1 MQSVLFEQYSRFL
14 QSLSQHKPVI
24 VMLDDLQWVDPGSI
38 GLLLHAAPMIETAPL
53 LVIGIYRS
61 DEVALGRNG

>member
-38 GLLLHAAPMIETAPL
+38 GLAYRDRMVRVAQRYLPGRVGINIDGFAARYL
-53 LVIGIYRS
+53 
-61 DEVALGRNG
+61 